1 MSPSQFMCSL
11 AGSVQTA
18 HCATT
23 LTTALM
29 GTSELSWNKPT
40 LRAHTVFCKTE
51 KQSSFKSLSSL
62 PLKTIRRDLKNK
74 NSNTGLCKKAI
85 IPSGKKSQTRQVFQ
99 AQDKRDFQARN
110 CQHSLHPLVWNNYF
124 SLSILHHDFKRDSR
138 GFLKGPHTFFENFL
152 LSKHFFITQ
161 LST

>member
-62 PLKTIRRDLKNK
+62 PLKTIRRDLKK
-74 NSNTGLCKKAI
+74 IVILVYVRKPLFQVERRAK
-85 IPSGKKSQTRQVFQ
+85 PGKCSKPRTREIF
-99 AQDKRDFQARN
+99 R
-110 CQHSLHPLVWNNYF
+110 LVTA
-124 SLSILHHDFKRDSR
+124 STLSIHWFETITFPCLFCTMISKETLVGFWKGLIH
-138 GFLKGPHTFFENFL
+138 FLKTSCWANISSL
-152 LSKHFFITQ
+152 LS
-161 LST
+161 